1 MLPYARLL
9 ADLRQFAVGVQVE
22 GLEVILRAAV
32 SDRVHG
38 KLPEWRTTLSQLP
51 DIAVDN
57 VALNAAVVSACSETV
72 DPHHV
77 AKLRKLLLNLV
88 PWRKGPFNL
97 FGIDIDTEWRSNLKW
112 DRLSGSVSPLAGR
125 RILDVGCG
133 NGYYAM
139 RARGQGAAFVLGIDP
154 TLVFLMQFLAVQH
167 YLRTEAL
174 HVLPL
179 RLQDVPLTGGDFDT
193 TFSMGVLYHQ
203 RTPLDHLIRLRDTLR
218 PGGELVL
225 ETLIL
230 PGEDARHETPV
241 NRYARMRNIW
251 MLPTTPELRDWLAR
265 CGFADCRVADVSVT
279 TSHEQRTTEWM
290 PFESLD
296 KALHQRNAD
305 LTIEGLPRPRRAVII
320 ATRH

>member
-22 GLEVILRAAV
+22 GLEALLRATV

-38 KLPEWRTTLSQLP
+38 KLPQWRTTLHQLP
-51 DIAVDN
+51 DITVDN
-57 VALNAAVVSACSETV
+57 VALNAAAVSAFPEMT
-72 DPHHV
+72 DPPEV
-77 AKLRKLLLNLV
+77 AKLRELLLSLA

-97 FGIDIDTEWRSNLKW
+97 FGIDIDAEWRSNLKW
-112 DRLSGSVSPLAGR
+112 DRLSGTVSPLAGR

-154 TLVFLMQFLAVQH
+154 TLLFLAQFLAVQR
-167 YLRTEAL
+167 YLRVEAL

-179 RLQDVPLTGGDFDT
+179 RLQDLPLSDGAFDT

-203 RTPLDHLIRLRDTLR
+203 RAPLDHLSGLRDTLR

-230 PGEDARHETPV
+230 PGKEARHETPV
-241 NRYARMRNIW
+241 DRYARMRNVW
-251 MLPTTPELRDWLAR
+251 MLPTTAELRDWLAR
-265 CGFADCRVADVSVT
+265 CGFADCHVADISVT
-279 TSHEQRTTEWM
+279 TSNEQRTTEWM

-320 ATRH
+320 ATRQ